1 MKTMNDSANDA
12 DTDEVYNDED
22 DVDDNHRTLFMVRV
36 LVHNHCMADSTTA
49 VGCQSY
55 LAVWL
60 GTAGKLTVPVG
71 SKLHGLGHVV
81 LILFRG

>member
-1 MKTMNDSANDA
+1 
-12 DTDEVYNDED
+12 
-22 DVDDNHRTLFMVRV
+22 MVRV

-49 VGCQSY
+49 VECLSY

-60 GTAGKLTVPVG
+60 GTASKLTVPVG

-81 LILFRG
+81 LVLFRG